1 MLARFISASHAALLY
16 ARFLGWRTLLPEKTP
31 ELDRY
36 EGIGNH
42 RDETG
47 SKAVEPAVW
56 VIVQNALKE

>member
-47 SKAVEPAVW
+47 GKARQTYSSE
-56 VIVQNALKE
+56 LSLGFG